1 MSDTDSSDYEFQYIS
16 ELVPDLL
23 RRILPVQPTDHHRR
37 NPEVLH
43 APCHNGVRGAAVS
56 LEVAET
62 AAAVETREQAAEDL
76 CDFVA
81 TRSYAQIA
89 VRCMAFQILA
99 EVAIHDMN
107 SGHHRMAELC
117 VGALANITCH
127 EQLAE
132 QVLLCCTLHSEL
144 RVKSLLSTHVNAGSI
159 AAGPHTSCYETVADS
174 NQQSLLGRNFEV
186 FNCSR

>member
-1 MSDTDSSDYEFQYIS
+1 MSDTDSSDNEFQCIS

-23 RRILPVQPTDHHRR
+23 RRILPVQTIDHSRR
-37 NPEVLH
+37 NPEILH

-56 LEVAET
+56 LEVAEA
-62 AAAVETREQAAEDL
+62 AAAVETREQAAEEL

-99 EVAIHDMN
+99 EVAIHDLN

-132 QVLLCCTLHSEL
+132 QVLNVAPFTQSSEL
-144 RVKSLLSTHVNAGSI
+144 NHFCI
-159 AAGPHTSCYETVADS
+159 HM
-174 NQQSLLGRNFEV
+174 
-186 FNCSR
+186 

>member
-1 MSDTDSSDYEFQYIS
+1 MSDSSDYEFQYIS

-23 RRILPVQPTDHHRR
+23 RRILPTQSTDQHRHIA
-37 NPEVLH
+37 ESLH
-43 APCHNGVRGAAVS
+43 APCQNGVNGAAVS
-56 LEVAET
+56 SAET

-81 TRSYAQIA
+81 TQSYAQIA

-99 EVAIHDMN
+99 EVALHDLN
-107 SGHHRMAELC
+107 SGHDRMAELC

-132 QVLLCCTLHSEL
+132 QVLQHL
-144 RVKSLLSTHVNAGSI
+144 
-159 AAGPHTSCYETVADS
+159 P
-174 NQQSLLGRNFEV
+174 
-186 FNCSR
+186 